1 MILATL
7 KALTWGTVAMA
18 VISALLLAN
27 GGGMLRGERGDDT
40 RSDRSISVPA
50 TGTTSVRDT
59 GPAQGK
65 ATGTNPR
72 Q

>member
-1 MILATL
+1 MILVTL

-18 VISALLLAN
+18 VISALLLAS
-27 GGGMLRGERGDDT
+27 GSGMLRGERGDDT

-50 TGTTSVRDT
+50 TGTTSMRDA
-59 GPAQGK
+59 GPVQGK
-65 ATGTNPR
+65 AAGTKPR